1 MARVRNGVVT
11 KARHKKVLK
20 EARGYFGSKH
30 RLYKSAK
37 EQLMH
42 AGVYAYRDR
51 RQKKREFRKLWI
63 VRINA
68 ACRLNDI
75 SYSRFI
81 EGLNKAGVEVNREQ
95 LMHAG
100 VYAYR
105 DRRQKK
111 REFRKLWIVRINAA
125 CRLNDI
131 SYSRFIEGLNKA
143 GVEINRKMLS
153 EIAINDPKAF
163 SELVKVAKNGKVET
177 KARKEEKEE
186 KVEKEVKA
194 EKPAKKEE
202 KKDLASLTVAE
213 LKEMAKKAKVEGY
226 TSMKKAELVAALEK

>member
-30 RLYKSAK
+30 RLFKSAR

-42 AGVYAYRDR
+42 AGQYAYRDR

-68 ACRLNDI
+68 ACRLNEI

-81 EGLNKAGVEVNREQ
+81 EGLNKAGVEVNR
-95 LMHAG
+95 
-100 VYAYR
+100 
-105 DRRQKK
+105 
-111 REFRKLWIVRINAA
+111 
-125 CRLNDI
+125 
-131 SYSRFIEGLNKA
+131 
-143 GVEINRKMLS
+143 KMLS

-163 SELVKVAKNGKVET
+163 SKLVEVAKSGKVVEKKVT
-177 KARKEEKEE
+177 KEE
-186 KVEKEVKA
+186 KVEKKENV
-194 EKPAKKEE
+194 KEE
-202 KKDLASLTVAE
+202 KKDLSSLTVAE
-213 LKEMAKKAKVEGY
+213 LKDLAKEKNVEGY
-226 TSMKKAELVAALEK
+226 TSMKKAELLAALEK